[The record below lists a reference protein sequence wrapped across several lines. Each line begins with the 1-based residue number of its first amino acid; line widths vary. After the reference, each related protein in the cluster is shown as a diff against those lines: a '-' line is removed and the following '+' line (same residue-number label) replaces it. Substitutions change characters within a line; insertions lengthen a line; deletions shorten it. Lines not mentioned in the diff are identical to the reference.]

1 MPIADKVKISLEAAS
16 QMSEDELL
24 TQLGHQLDT
33 IKKDWDTEEQL
44 RAATPP
50 LPTSMVDTANLA
62 GPISDKFMALGKRF
76 LDAYNTSL
84 YNLICT
90 ASDDDHQKL
99 KEAATQGA
107 QSLGLVIAGVL
118 AAHFAWLPAVIVFVT
133 SLLLKR
139 FAKVTLDTG
148 CQLWKESLPT

>member
-1 MPIADKVKISLEAAS
+1 MPIADQVKISLEAAR

-24 TQLGHQLDT
+24 SQLGQQLDT
-33 IKKDWDTEEQL
+33 IHMDWDTAEQL

-50 LPTSMVDTANLA
+50 PPASMVDTAKLA
-62 GPISDKFMALGKRF
+62 GPIKDKFLKIGKRF
-76 LDAYNTSL
+76 WDAYNKSL

-90 ASDDDHQKL
+90 ASDDDHKKL
-99 KEAATQGA
+99 KEAAAHGA

-118 AAHFAWLPAVIVFVT
+118 AAHFAWLPAVVVFVA

-139 FAKVTLDTG
+139 FANVTIETG
-148 CQLWKESLPT
+148 CGLWKESLPT

>member
-1 MPIADKVKISLEAAS
+1 MPIADKVKASLEAAS
-16 QMSEDELL
+16 HMSEEELL

-33 IKKDWDTEEQL
+33 IHQDWDTAEQL

-50 LPTSMVDTANLA
+50 TSMLDTAKLA
-62 GPISDKFMALGKRF
+62 GPISDKFVKIAKRF
-76 LDAYNTSL
+76 LDEYNKSL

-90 ASDDDHQKL
+90 ASDEDHQKL

-107 QSLGLVIAGVL
+107 QSLALVIAGVL
-118 AAHFAWLPAVIVFVT
+118 AAHFAWLPAVLVFVA

-139 FAKVTLDTG
+139 FAKVGFETG
-148 CQLWKESLPT
+148 CALWKESLPT